1 MINVRVR
8 AGVGY
13 SIICSLIFRFYS
25 LRMIAESADGGLAI
39 VILIS
44 IGACVCT
51 NDVGLHFCTLK
62 LSHLYNEHL

>member
-44 IGACVCT
+44 IGVFA
-51 NDVGLHFCTLK
+51 LIM
-62 LSHLYNEHL
+62 